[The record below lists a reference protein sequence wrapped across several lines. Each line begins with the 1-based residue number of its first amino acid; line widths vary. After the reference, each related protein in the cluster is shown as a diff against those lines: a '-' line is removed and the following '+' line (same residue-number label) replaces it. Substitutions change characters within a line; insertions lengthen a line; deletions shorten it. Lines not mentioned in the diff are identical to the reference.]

1 MRPQVLG
8 ANQPLDRFYAGG
20 RRIAAFRGDP
30 PVDRN
35 VPEDWVA
42 STTTLFGEPDI
53 GLSRLPDGELLVD
66 VVRRDPVGWLGPG
79 HVEAFGADTSLLV
92 KLLDA
97 GQRLPVHA
105 HPDVSFAHEH
115 LGVGHGKTEAW
126 VFLEPALVHLGFT
139 RDIPEDELAAWV
151 EEQDAAAM
159 LGVMHLLIVEQ
170 GDAVLV
176 PAGLPHA
183 IGEGAFLVELQEPT
197 DLSILLEWAGFAIDG
212 RSLGH
217 LGLGFQ
223 TALGAVDRGG
233 WSRGEIEDLRG
244 ARADDAGDLLPDAAQ
259 FFRVER
265 SQGRMDWEPGYAVL
279 VVVAGQGELV
289 TGERMPLRAGQTV
302 VVPFAAGPC
311 RVEGG
316 EDLEVLRCRPPRP
329 TATSLG
335 AGGATRSATP
345 ARRRPELGAP
355 GGAMG
360 DASQV

>member
-42 STTTLFGEPDI
+42 STTTLFGEPDR
-53 GLSRLPDGELLVD
+53 GLSRLPDGELLVGA
-66 VVRRDPVGWLGPG
+66 VRRDPVGWLGSE
-79 HVEAFGADTSLLV
+79 HVEAFDADTSLLV

-97 GQRLPVHA
+97 GERLPVHA

-115 LGVGHGKTEAW
+115 LGVVHGKTEAW
-126 VFLEPALVHLGFT
+126 VFLEPARVHLGFT
-139 RDIPEDELAAWV
+139 RDVPEDELAAWV

-159 LGVMHLLIVEQ
+159 LGVMHVLTVEE

-212 RSLGH
+212 KSLGH

-233 WSRGEIEDLRG
+233 WSLGEIEDLRG
-244 ARADDAGDLLPDAAQ
+244 ARAGDAGDLLPDAAE

-265 SQGRMDWEPGYAVL
+265 SQGGVEWEPGYAVL

-289 TGERMPLRAGQTV
+289 RQVGGVGELDNPDRGEGMPLRAGQTV

-335 AGGATRSATP
+335 RRGA
-345 ARRRPELGAP
+345 
-355 GGAMG
+355 
-360 DASQV
+360 